1 MPQFMNKTFDK
12 QYHIWT
18 IGCQMNEAD
27 SRKLGAQL
35 ETLGY
40 GPTPDPD
47 EADVVV
53 LNTCVVRQQA
63 ENKIYG
69 RLGSLK
75 TIKQRRPDLVLG
87 LMGCL
92 VGVKEAPALQEKF
105 PFVDVFMSPSDGGPL
120 LDYLQEHDLYEA
132 VLLQEQSTR
141 SLQDAIQDAENVLP
155 IDQRGVAV
163 TAHVPVVLGCSHAC
177 TFCIIPYRRGGE
189 RSRPSADVLHEIELL
204 AGQGIREVMLLG
216 QIVDRYGLDLDE
228 DIDLGDLLARANK
241 IDGIHRIRF
250 LTSHPNWMTDKLL
263 DAVSELDKVC
273 PHLEVPVQ
281 AGNDEVLANMRRG
294 YTSDDYYRL
303 VDRIRDRLPQAAL
316 NTDIIVGFPGETD
329 EQFMDTYRMM
339 QRVQFDKV
347 HISTYSPRPKTVAV
361 RKMPDN
367 VTMAEKKRRR
377 QMLDDLQK
385 EVLTAKNARY
395 QNTVVEVLVEKH
407 QKGRWFGRTPDNRL
421 VYFEGGEDLVG
432 QLVPVQ
438 IDWVG
443 PYSLIGQKRQHA
455 NAEVLAV

>member
-189 RSRPSADVLHEIELL
+189 RSRPSTDVLHEIELL
-204 AGQGIREVMLLG
+204 AGQGIREIMLLG

-228 DIDLGDLLARANK
+228 DIDLAELLARANK

-303 VDRIRDRLPQAAL
+303 VDRIRERLPQAAL

-347 HISTYSPRPKTVAV
+347 HISTYSPRPKTVSV

-367 VTMAEKKRRR
+367 VTIAEKKHRR

-395 QNTVVEVLVEKH
+395 QNTFVEVLVEKH
-407 QKGRWFGRTPDNRL
+407 QKERWFGRTPDNRL
-421 VYFEGGEDLVG
+421 VYFEGGEDLIG
-432 QLVPVQ
+432 QLVTVQ